1 VSVRRLPAGPRRR
14 AMAGVTLVELMIA
27 LVLGL
32 VVAGAAIGVFLATRQ
47 TYGATESMGRMQENA
62 RVAFE
67 LMGRDLREAASDSC
81 GTDLSGAV
89 NVINSPAANWYTD
102 FAGGVRGYAGDAA
115 FPDAA
120 FGTGAGQRIAG
131 TGAIQMMSAQS
142 DGVTILYD
150 AAGVANPAAM
160 KLNTEDHGFA
170 SGDLAVA
177 CDATHAAIFQV
188 TNATSGASATI
199 VHNNGVAVATPGNC
213 TKGLG
218 SPLDC
223 SSANGNAYQFGC
235 AYGGTDASK
244 DCTAAENKWAAY
256 IAHLQA
262 LRWYVGCNGRADCS
276 QPAGRSLYR
285 TRVSTEGGVPAVT
298 NDEIVDGVT
307 DLSASYLES
316 GGSAYVAAS
325 AVGDWSQVVAVDVT
339 LQMTGLDLVDGAP
352 LEQTLR
358 NVVAL
363 RSRAP

>member
-1 VSVRRLPAGPRRR
+1 MPPVPRRR
-14 AMAGVTLVELMIA
+14 AVAGVTLVELMIA

-47 TYGATESMGRMQENA
+47 TYGATESRGRMQENA

-89 NVINSPAANWYTD
+89 NVINSPTANWYTD

-150 AAGVANPAAM
+150 AAGAANPAAM

-188 TNATSGASATI
+188 TNATSTRATI
-199 VHNNGVAVATPGNC
+199 VHNNGTGDATPGNC

-223 SSANGNAYQFGC
+223 SSANGSAYQFGC
-235 AYGGTDASK
+235 AYGGTDVSK
-244 DCTAAENKWAAY
+244 DCTLDENKWSAY

-262 LRWYVGCNGRADCS
+262 LRWYVGCNGRAGCS

-285 TRVSTEGGVPAVT
+285 TRVSTEGGVPVVT

-307 DLSASYLES
+307 DLSASYLEQ